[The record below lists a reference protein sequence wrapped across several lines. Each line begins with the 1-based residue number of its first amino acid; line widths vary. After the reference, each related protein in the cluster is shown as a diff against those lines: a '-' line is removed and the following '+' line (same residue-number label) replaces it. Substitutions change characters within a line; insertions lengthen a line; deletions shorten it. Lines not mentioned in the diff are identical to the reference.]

1 MPIMEIVARLVLAA
15 VCSAAVGFE
24 REAAQKAAGLRTH
37 TLVGVGAAIFTI
49 ASIVGF
55 EGADQSRVAAQ
66 IVTGIGFLGAGAI
79 FREGAFVKGLTTAA
93 GLWAVAA
100 LGLAAG
106 SGSYALAGIGTVVV
120 LTVLYALRAADAAV
134 ARRTARARE
143 TIRIHLESGDYM
155 SSVLKFARRIDEH
168 IVQLD
173 FKRLDGPRCML
184 VLAVDPDQTA
194 MISEMLAAHK
204 GVERV
209 ERLNA
214 LYHPPGAT
222 PPKPKTG

>member
-1 MPIMEIVARLVLAA
+1 MPIMQIVARLTLAA

-37 TLVGVGAAIFTI
+37 TLVGVGAATFTI
-49 ASIVGF
+49 VSIVGF

-106 SGSYALAGIGTVVV
+106 AGSYPLVYIGTTVV
-120 LTVLYALRAADAAV
+120 LVVLYALRAADAAV

-143 TIRIHLESGDYM
+143 TIRIHLESSDHLSG
-155 SSVLKFARRIDEH
+155 VLKFARRIDEQ
-168 IVQLD
+168 IVQVD
-173 FKRLDGPRCML
+173 FKRLDDTRCTM
-184 VLAVDPDQTA
+184 VLAVDPDHTA
-194 MISEMLAAHK
+194 MVAEMLAAHK

-214 LYHPPGAT
+214 LYRPPGAA
-222 PPKPKTG
+222 PPLSKKG

>member
-1 MPIMEIVARLVLAA
+1 MPIIQIVARLTLAA

-37 TLVGVGAAIFTI
+37 TLVGVGAAMFTI
-49 ASIVGF
+49 VSIIGF

-106 SGSYALAGIGTVVV
+106 SGSYPLVLIGTVVV
-120 LTVLYALRAADAAV
+120 LAVLYALRAADAAV
-134 ARRTARARE
+134 ARRTVRARE
-143 TIRIHLESGDYM
+143 TLRVHLA
-155 SSVLKFARRIDEH
+155 SSQHLSAVLKFARRIDEQ
-168 IVQLD
+168 IVQVD
-173 FKRLDGPRCML
+173 FRRLEDPQCLL
-184 VLAVDPDQTA
+184 VLAVDPDHTA
-194 MISEMLAAHK
+194 MVAEMLAAHK

-214 LYHPPGAT
+214 LYRPPGST
-222 PPKPKTG
+222 PPVPRTG